1 LLVDRY
7 NLALTQL
14 EMKKKQIVVVKKIE
28 KPSPKKGLLVSRKVN
43 SDDGFGFD
51 VEKSLVGNSSPQVY

>member
-1 LLVDRY
+1 
-7 NLALTQL
+7 
-14 EMKKKQIVVVKKIE
+14 MKKKQIVVVKKIE